1 VILLCGIPSESPLA
15 MVAEA
20 LNALG
25 THYRIVNQRQVADC
39 AFAWQIEY
47 LWQPTLA
54 RAATMQFLGS
64 GSACS
69 DPR

>member
-1 VILLCGIPSESPLA
+1 
-15 MVAEA
+15 
-20 LNALG
+20 
-25 THYRIVNQRQVADC
+25 
-39 AFAWQIEY
+39 
-47 LWQPTLA
+47 LA